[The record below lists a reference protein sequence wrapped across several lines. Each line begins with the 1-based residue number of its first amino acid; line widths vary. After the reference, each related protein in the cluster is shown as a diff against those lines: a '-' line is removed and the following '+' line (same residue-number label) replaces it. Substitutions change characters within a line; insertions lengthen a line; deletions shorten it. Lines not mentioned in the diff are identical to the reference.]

1 MSNAVHQ
8 ASLGAD
14 MTAGEFRID
23 RTPIA
28 DRVFAATYL
37 TTVGVATIGWL
48 YVISRAALAGI
59 SWTIF
64 G

>member
-1 MSNAVHQ
+1 MSDAAHQ

-14 MTAGEFRID
+14 MTTEDFSVG

-28 DRVFAATYL
+28 DRAFAAAYL
-37 TTVGVATIGWL
+37 TTVGAAMIGWL
-48 YVISRAALAGI
+48 YVIGRAALSII
-59 SWTIF
+59 SWMIF

>member
-1 MSNAVHQ
+1 MSDAVHQ

-14 MTAGEFRID
+14 MTAGEFSID

-28 DRVFAATYL
+28 DRVFAAAYF
-37 TTVGVATIGWL
+37 TTVGAAMIGWL

-59 SWTIF
+59 SWMMF

>member
-14 MTAGEFRID
+14 TTAGEFSID

-28 DRVFAATYL
+28 DRAFAAAYL
-37 TTVGVATIGWL
+37 TTVGAATIGWL
-48 YVISRAALAGI
+48 YVVSRAALAGI
-59 SWTIF
+59 GWMIF